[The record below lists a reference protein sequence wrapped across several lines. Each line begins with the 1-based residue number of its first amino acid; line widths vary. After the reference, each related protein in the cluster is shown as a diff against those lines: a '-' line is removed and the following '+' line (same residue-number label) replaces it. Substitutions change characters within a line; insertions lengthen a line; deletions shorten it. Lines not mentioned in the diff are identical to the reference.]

1 MNTLQHDEQLFTD
14 LTSTQA
20 ETIAAGLDDFLHV
33 GASYGGATAKI
44 RPSGINSISGS
55 LEIKD
60 WLRDGYPVYAKFQGK
75 TSNGVVLTS
84 SAEFVDRR
92 GASGR
97 GTLVPLNKVSFGSKN
112 TYIRYVRLLIY
123 QKRRGNSLSGASD
136 WADLDSLN

>member
-1 MNTLQHDEQLFTD
+1 MNNTQSEQLFTD
-14 LTSTQA
+14 LTATQA
-20 ETIAAGLDDFLHV
+20 ETISAGLDDFLDV
-33 GASYGGATAKI
+33 RASYGGATAKI
-44 RPSGINSISGS
+44 RASGINSISGD

-60 WLRDGYPVYAKFQGK
+60 WLRDGYPVYAKFLGK

-92 GASGR
+92 GAAGH

-112 TYIRYVRLLIY
+112 TYVRYVRLLIY
-123 QKRRGNSLSGASD
+123 QKRRGDSFSRASD